1 MKTCLFL
8 AILLSANLDLFS
20 QEADF
25 EFISCDEDTKHVNER
40 KEVSLVMIN
49 DLEEEITIYWMNARK
64 QKTEY
69 ARLFK
74 GEEFPINSAT
84 NHYWV
89 LESESACLGVIQPRT
104 SGDIHFSKLS
114 ANSE

>member
-1 MKTCLFL
+1 MKTFL
-8 AILLSANLDLFS
+8 ILSIFFS
-20 QEADF
+20 FCYDTIPQEADY
-25 EFISCDEDTKHVNER
+25 EFIACNEETKHVNER
-40 KEVSLVMIN
+40 NEVALLMIN
-49 DLEEEITIYWMNARK
+49 DLDEEVTIYWMNARK

-69 ARLFK
+69 ASLFQ

-89 LESESACLGVIQPRT
+89 LESESGCLGILQPKT

-114 ANSE
+114 DQD